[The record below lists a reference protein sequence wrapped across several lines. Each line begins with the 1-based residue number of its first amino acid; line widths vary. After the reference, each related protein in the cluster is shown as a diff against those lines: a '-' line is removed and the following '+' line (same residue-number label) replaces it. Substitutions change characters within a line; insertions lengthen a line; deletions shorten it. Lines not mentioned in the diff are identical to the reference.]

1 MKFSNAKNSTMIS
14 KTNCYHTGTVKFRS
28 CREEKVN
35 ESPGMLGDSR
45 AFTNNL
51 RQVEDSGDM

>member
-14 KTNCYHTGTVKFRS
+14 KTNWYHT

-35 ESPGMLGDSR
+35 ESPGMLGDSCP
-45 AFTNNL
+45 FTDSL